1 MALAYTKYPADTFET
16 LQINAGVLAKAFD
29 TTTGTLAQSDIIGAT
44 TGGIQIN
51 CTPNFSDYGEDV
63 DNVPN
68 NTKQLKVIDDWT
80 VTASGAFVSMS
91 AASAELI
98 VGAGD
103 LTAASGKI
111 TPRADL
117 EDNDFTDIWFVGD
130 YGDRTGNGGY
140 IAVKLIDALSTGGWQ
155 LKTEKNNKGQFSFEF
170 TGHYDLTDAN
180 RTPPFEVYVKAGS

>member
-16 LQINAGVLAKAFD
+16 LQINAGVIATDFD
-29 TTTGTLAQSDIIGAT
+29 TSTGALDTSDIVGAT

-51 CTPNFSDYGEDV
+51 CTPNYSDYGSDV
-63 DNVPN
+63 DNCPE
-68 NTKQLKVIDDWT
+68 NTLQLKVLDDWT
-80 VTASGAFVSMS
+80 VTASGSFVSMS
-91 AASAELI
+91 AASAALL
-98 VGAGD
+98 VGAGS
-103 LTAASGKI
+103 LASNKI

-117 EDNDFTDIWFVGD
+117 DDNDFKDLWFVGD
-130 YGDRTGNGGY
+130 YGDRTGNGGF
-140 IAVKLIDALSTGGWQ
+140 IAVKLINALSTGGWQ